1 MNLKISTDEM
11 IFDTYFRLELWP
23 GYTTS
28 ILQYETDILLSAD
41 VSHKVLRQSTVLD
54 YLYELFNTKKDFHN
68 EATKRVVGQIVLTRY

>member
-1 MNLKISTDEM
+1 MQNLGPTLIV
-11 IFDTYFRLELWP
+11 IELWP

-54 YLYELFNTKKDFHN
+54 YLYELFHTKKDFHN
-68 EATKRVVGQIVLTRY
+68 EATKKVVGQIVLTRY